1 MRFKALLNK
10 IAKAAYQ
17 PYPCTP
23 GKDCP
28 QDVMQSENP
37 GAIQNPSSYIPD
49 IVNNTN
55 QEDCELCKK
64 GCCGFEYL
72 VFKHIDINNLY
83 TIASEEGIETPFF
96 KQIDGTLH
104 IHNGVK
110 NYRIKPV
117 ITLAYKRKACVS
129 ATRSHCD
136 LLQAK
141 LKSTPALSGKVSNK
155 PCREQIN
162 FSKNGF
168 TFQESPCESEQ
179 GCGAGYV
186 PQIAPSG
193 EGHIFRIK
201 VEALR
206 TDGGYNIIA
215 PFEMPGANQQF
226 KNQLITLMLSACRPT
241 STDTLINLTEA
252 TELEDSLEEATNWT
266 LFGASLVLVP
276 MAGVA
281 AGAALVKGVSA
292 ISRLRPIVEGTTC
305 AIAKAPWYLK
315 ATGQIGAWYAAG
327 PVIPDAVDLVRWMQ
341 LEDSGYALFR
351 NKRKYVIQ
359 DSQGQDYNLESNGN
373 ACVIQLNEAQEME
386 DTLEGPVGILS
397 ILDTPRQ
404 ILEQGY

>member
-37 GAIQNPSSYIPD
+37 GAIENPSSYIPD
-49 IVNNTN
+49 IVNNALR
-55 QEDCELCKK
+55 EDCELCKK

-72 VFKHIDINNLY
+72 VLKEININNLS

-110 NYRIKPV
+110 NYRIDPV

-141 LKSTPALSGKVSNK
+141 LKSTPVFSGNVSNK
-155 PCREQIN
+155 PCRERID
-162 FSKNGF
+162 FSKNSF

-201 VEALR
+201 VKGLR

-226 KNQLITLMLSACRPT
+226 KNQLIALMLGSCRSV
-241 STDTLINLTEA
+241 STEQLTNITEA
-252 TELEDSLEEATNWT
+252 TELEDRLEFASNVT
-266 LFGASLVLVP
+266 LFAASWVLP
-276 MAGVA
+276 GLAGRA
-281 AGAALVKGVSA
+281 AAAALLKGVPRA
-292 ISRLRPIVEGTTC
+292 SRLRPIVEGTTC

-315 ATGQIGAWYAAG
+315 EAATFGALYAAG

-386 DTLEGPVGILS
+386 DTLD

-404 ILEQGY
+404 ILEHLEQGY